1 MSRVDT
7 SSSGDESISPVA
19 SPKPTSSKPSS
30 GLAIEP
36 QAPARRRPTTR
47 QATSRPPKRPDI
59 CSPSPA
65 RTQAD
70 SPASSYRS
78 TRPAFPPIEK
88 WTVASLRQA
97 LANSDIQ
104 APRKSTKAELYELYK
119 NPKPTTLSTKS
130 STKATRKRKH
140 TASPPWT
147 PPSSARSKTSSRRA
161 PDSGSRPSA
170 SQGHAPDFVDARP
183 AEGPAAAQPYGTAF
197 QSAMPVPTA
206 QTGFWP
212 PPPPPPLPAQQP
224 TPFCPGPA
232 AQVNAWSQWPAY
244 VAPQPGPGPV
254 AQTST
259 WLQWPP
265 NPIPQPTPLSSG
277 PVTQVDTG
285 PQNTAPPAAYNAL
298 LQAKPQYSLFTA
310 TPMTVP
316 ANAIASEPPQ
326 AAHNVRAQILAG
338 ADVDLSS
345 LLSLLP
351 TSDSNRQIDCGDFSV
366 TLKTPNPLS
375 SRILSFPEFS
385 IAFSRFT
392 EIICSVFP
400 HRRRELNDY
409 LAIIAELA
417 LSYGGGHFFTYHKLF
432 SAKCAVRI
440 AQWNQCPYWGALDL
454 DLHSRV
460 FLGCRNI
467 ACAVCR
473 SVAHTTAVC
482 PRINPSAT
490 YPEPTSAKSTSYVLR
505 SATVPY
511 TDYEPA
517 PYAADNR
524 QTCFAFNSRK
534 CVKQRCRY
542 LHICSFC
549 GGAHARSVCP
559 VYKAANKKY
568 KNYLSTPVN
577 ISRLATELTHHP
589 DKDFREY
596 LLSGL
601 RDGFNPGVECA
612 LSQSHICNNLQSAHA
627 EPAIVNELIEK
638 EVKAGFMIGPFN
650 EPPFEVFR
658 VSPIGIATG
667 KFSGKK
673 RLIVDLSSPHNSTVP
688 SINSLIPLD
697 EFSLRYHDI
706 EQAVELIK
714 IAGQAAWLAKIDITS
729 AFKVMPIHPD
739 AWHLFGIQ
747 WAGKF
752 YFAVRLTFGCKS
764 SPKIFDMLSEAICWI
779 LSNNYA
785 IPHLIHLLDDFLII
799 SPPEAIPAAHILT
812 VQKVFSELGIPIAQE
827 KTLGPATSIEFL
839 GINLD
844 SVKSQVSLP
853 KEKIDRIILVAANLV
868 GSRYCRKREL
878 LSLLGHLNFAMRIIP
893 QGRPFISHLLVLA
906 SSAHAL
912 EDLISLSQGCRDE
925 LRLWTMF
932 LKQWNGLSLF
942 YNNLVSSPIDIN
954 LFTDADSLSRFLFQ
968 KFRKL
973 APEADKFPTPVPPYS
988 ELVFP

>member
-1 MSRVDT
+1 
-7 SSSGDESISPVA
+7 
-19 SPKPTSSKPSS
+19 
-30 GLAIEP
+30 
-36 QAPARRRPTTR
+36 
-47 QATSRPPKRPDI
+47 
-59 CSPSPA
+59 
-65 RTQAD
+65 
-70 SPASSYRS
+70 
-78 TRPAFPPIEK
+78 
-88 WTVASLRQA
+88 
-97 LANSDIQ
+97 
-104 APRKSTKAELYELYK
+104 
-119 NPKPTTLSTKS
+119 
-130 STKATRKRKH
+130 
-140 TASPPWT
+140 
-147 PPSSARSKTSSRRA
+147 
-161 PDSGSRPSA
+161 
-170 SQGHAPDFVDARP
+170 
-183 AEGPAAAQPYGTAF
+183 
-197 QSAMPVPTA
+197 MPVPTA
-206 QTGFWP
+206 QTGFW
-212 PPPPPPLPAQQP
+212 PPPPPLPAQQP

-244 VAPQPGPGPV
+244 LAPQPGPGPV

-392 EIICSVFP
+392 EIVCSVFP

-440 AQWNQCPYWGALDL
+440 AQWNQCPYWGVLDL

-490 YPEPTSAKSTSYVLR
+490 YPEPTSAKSTSYVPR

-517 PYAADNR
+517 SYAADNR
-524 QTCFAFNSRK
+524 RTCFAFNSRK

-589 DKDFREY
+589 DKDFSEY

-601 RDGFNPGVECA
+601 RYGFNPGVECA

-688 SINSLIPLD
+688 SIN
-697 EFSLRYHDI
+697 
-706 EQAVELIK
+706 K
-714 IAGQAAWLAKIDITS
+714 T
-729 AFKVMPIHPD
+729 
-739 AWHLFGIQ
+739 
-747 WAGKF
+747 
-752 YFAVRLTFGCKS
+752 
-764 SPKIFDMLSEAICWI
+764 
-779 LSNNYA
+779 
-785 IPHLIHLLDDFLII
+785 DF
-799 SPPEAIPAAHILT
+799 
-812 VQKVFSELGIPIAQE
+812 
-827 KTLGPATSIEFL
+827 
-839 GINLD
+839 IN
-844 SVKSQVSLP
+844 
-853 KEKIDRIILVAANLV
+853 
-868 GSRYCRKREL
+868 G
-878 LSLLGHLNFAMRIIP
+878 
-893 QGRPFISHLLVLA
+893 
-906 SSAHAL
+906 
-912 EDLISLSQGCRDE
+912 
-925 LRLWTMF
+925 
-932 LKQWNGLSLF
+932 
-942 YNNLVSSPIDIN
+942 
-954 LFTDADSLSRFLFQ
+954 
-968 KFRKL
+968 
-973 APEADKFPTPVPPYS
+973 DKG
-988 ELVFP
+988 

>member
-36 QAPARRRPTTR
+36 QAPARGRPTTR

-104 APRKSTKAELYELYK
+104 APRKFTKAELYELYK

-170 SQGHAPDFVDARP
+170 SQGHAPDFADARP

-206 QTGFWP
+206 QTGFW
-212 PPPPPPLPAQQP
+212 PPPPPLPAQQP

-285 PQNTAPPAAYNAL
+285 PQNTAP
-298 LQAKPQYSLFTA
+298 
-310 TPMTVP
+310 
-316 ANAIASEPPQ
+316 
-326 AAHNVRAQILAG
+326 
-338 ADVDLSS
+338 
-345 LLSLLP
+345 
-351 TSDSNRQIDCGDFSV
+351 
-366 TLKTPNPLS
+366 
-375 SRILSFPEFS
+375 
-385 IAFSRFT
+385 
-392 EIICSVFP
+392 
-400 HRRRELNDY
+400 
-409 LAIIAELA
+409 
-417 LSYGGGHFFTYHKLF
+417 
-432 SAKCAVRI
+432 
-440 AQWNQCPYWGALDL
+440 
-454 DLHSRV
+454 
-460 FLGCRNI
+460 
-467 ACAVCR
+467 
-473 SVAHTTAVC
+473 
-482 PRINPSAT
+482 
-490 YPEPTSAKSTSYVLR
+490 
-505 SATVPY
+505 
-511 TDYEPA
+511 
-517 PYAADNR
+517 YAADNR

-549 GGAHARSVCP
+549 CGAHARSVCP

-577 ISRLATELTHHP
+577 IYRLATELTHHP

-627 EPAIVNELIEK
+627 EPAIVNELIER

-764 SPKIFDMLSEAICWI
+764 SPKFFDMLSEAICWI
-779 LSNNYA
+779 
-785 IPHLIHLLDDFLII
+785 
-799 SPPEAIPAAHILT
+799 
-812 VQKVFSELGIPIAQE
+812 
-827 KTLGPATSIEFL
+827 
-839 GINLD
+839 
-844 SVKSQVSLP
+844 
-853 KEKIDRIILVAANLV
+853 
-868 GSRYCRKREL
+868 
-878 LSLLGHLNFAMRIIP
+878 
-893 QGRPFISHLLVLA
+893 
-906 SSAHAL
+906 
-912 EDLISLSQGCRDE
+912 
-925 LRLWTMF
+925 
-932 LKQWNGLSLF
+932 
-942 YNNLVSSPIDIN
+942 
-954 LFTDADSLSRFLFQ
+954 
-968 KFRKL
+968 
-973 APEADKFPTPVPPYS
+973 
-988 ELVFP
+988 

>member
-36 QAPARRRPTTR
+36 QAPARGRPTTR

-59 CSPSPA
+59 RSPSPA

-170 SQGHAPDFVDARP
+170 SQGHAPDFADARP

-197 QSAMPVPTA
+197 QSTMPVPTA
-206 QTGFWP
+206 QTGFW
-212 PPPPPPLPAQQP
+212 PPPPPLPAQQP

-232 AQVNAWSQWPAY
+232 AQVNTWSQWPAY
-244 VAPQPGPGPV
+244 VAPQPGQGPV

-259 WLQWPP
+259 WPQWPP

-375 SRILSFPEFS
+375 SRILSFPEFA

-417 LSYGGGHFFTYHKLF
+417 LSYGGGHFFHLSQT
-432 SAKCAVRI
+432 
-440 AQWNQCPYWGALDL
+440 
-454 DLHSRV
+454 
-460 FLGCRNI
+460 
-467 ACAVCR
+467 
-473 SVAHTTAVC
+473 
-482 PRINPSAT
+482 
-490 YPEPTSAKSTSYVLR
+490 VLR
-505 SATVPY
+505 
-511 TDYEPA
+511 
-517 PYAADNR
+517 
-524 QTCFAFNSRK
+524 
-534 CVKQRCRY
+534 
-542 LHICSFC
+542 
-549 GGAHARSVCP
+549 
-559 VYKAANKKY
+559 
-568 KNYLSTPVN
+568 
-577 ISRLATELTHHP
+577 
-589 DKDFREY
+589 
-596 LLSGL
+596 
-601 RDGFNPGVECA
+601 
-612 LSQSHICNNLQSAHA
+612 
-627 EPAIVNELIEK
+627 
-638 EVKAGFMIGPFN
+638 
-650 EPPFEVFR
+650 
-658 VSPIGIATG
+658 
-667 KFSGKK
+667 
-673 RLIVDLSSPHNSTVP
+673 
-688 SINSLIPLD
+688 
-697 EFSLRYHDI
+697 
-706 EQAVELIK
+706 
-714 IAGQAAWLAKIDITS
+714 
-729 AFKVMPIHPD
+729 
-739 AWHLFGIQ
+739 
-747 WAGKF
+747 
-752 YFAVRLTFGCKS
+752 
-764 SPKIFDMLSEAICWI
+764 
-779 LSNNYA
+779 
-785 IPHLIHLLDDFLII
+785 
-799 SPPEAIPAAHILT
+799 
-812 VQKVFSELGIPIAQE
+812 
-827 KTLGPATSIEFL
+827 
-839 GINLD
+839 
-844 SVKSQVSLP
+844 
-853 KEKIDRIILVAANLV
+853 
-868 GSRYCRKREL
+868 
-878 LSLLGHLNFAMRIIP
+878 
-893 QGRPFISHLLVLA
+893 
-906 SSAHAL
+906 
-912 EDLISLSQGCRDE
+912 
-925 LRLWTMF
+925 
-932 LKQWNGLSLF
+932 
-942 YNNLVSSPIDIN
+942 
-954 LFTDADSLSRFLFQ
+954 
-968 KFRKL
+968 
-973 APEADKFPTPVPPYS
+973 
-988 ELVFP
+988 